1 MKKKTTS
8 SRGRRGASVGLVI
21 CFVAIVAMVGMYT
34 FNNYQSKLEKDLAKV
49 EEQTAKNE
57 ERAKEEE
64 EELEQTSTEQII
76 PEMNETEQETA
87 GEEQS
92 GAGNTKEQ
100 QPTLEIEEESAA
112 LSSSSNVNFAPAD
125 NLLWPVE
132 GNIILNYSMDKTVYF
147 ATLDQYKYNPAILI
161 SSEPG
166 SEVIASAAGTVKSI
180 EESAQLG
187 TTLTLNIG
195 NGYEIVY
202 GQLKDIP
209 FQKGDTV
216 ERGAV
221 IGYLNEP
228 SRYYSME
235 GCNLY
240 YQVLKDGEPVNPM
253 EYLEA

>member
-1 MKKKTTS
+1 MKKRTTS

-21 CFVAIVAMVGMYT
+21 CFVAVVAMVGVYT
-34 FNNYQSKLEKDLAKV
+34 FNNYQSNLEKDLAKV
-49 EEQTAKNE
+49 EEQVAKG
-57 ERAKEEE
+57 EEE
-64 EELEQTSTEQII
+64 QQDDESEQTSTEQVI
-76 PEMNETEQETA
+76 PEINEQVQDTENTENNTDETTGQEEPVLEIQEETA
-87 GEEQS
+87 Q
-92 GAGNTKEQ
+92 
-100 QPTLEIEEESAA
+100 
-112 LSSSSNVNFAPAD
+112 SSSSAVNFAPAD

-147 ATLDQYKYNPAILI
+147 TTLDQYKYNPAILI
-161 SSEPG
+161 SADPG
-166 SEVIASAAGTVKSI
+166 NQVLASAAGTVKSI

-187 TTLTLNIG
+187 TMLTLNIG

-202 GQLKDIP
+202 GQLKDIQ

-216 ERGAV
+216 ERGAI